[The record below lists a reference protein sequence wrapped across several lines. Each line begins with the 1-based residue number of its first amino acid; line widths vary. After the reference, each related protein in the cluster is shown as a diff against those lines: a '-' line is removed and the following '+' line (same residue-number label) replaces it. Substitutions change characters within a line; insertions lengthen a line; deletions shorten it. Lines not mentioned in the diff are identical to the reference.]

1 MVGEKTF
8 VNRREAGFELGK
20 ELAKKYKDENRLVL
34 GIPRGGVEVAYEV
47 AKVLDS
53 ELSVLVAKK
62 LPKPG
67 NSEVA
72 IGAISEGGE
81 NYFTPMGNNLNESA
95 IKETIT
101 IQDQEIQGRIRRF
114 RRDNPLPEMENR
126 TVILVDDG
134 IATGATFVPAI
145 KLCKKRKAKKVVVSA
160 PISGFDY
167 APKIDSLADDVV
179 IVDQPNEFYAVGQAY
194 EDFHEL
200 TDMEVTDLLDEY
212 QRTHS

>member
-20 ELAKKYKDENRLVL
+20 ELGKKYKGEDILVL

-47 AKVLDS
+47 AKVLDC
-53 ELSVLVAKK
+53 ELSVLIAKK

-72 IGAISEGGE
+72 IGAVSEE
-81 NYFTPMGNNLNESA
+81 NEIHLTPLANNLNESA
-95 IKETIT
+95 LQETII
-101 IQDQEIQGRIRRF
+101 IQEEEIKSRIRRF
-114 RRDNPLPEMENR
+114 RKDNPLPNMEDR

-145 KLCKKRKAKKVVVSA
+145 KLCKKRKAKKVIVGA
-160 PISGFDY
+160 PISGKNY
-167 APKIDSLADDVV
+167 EPEIDSLADDIV

-194 EDFHEL
+194 EDFHEVS
-200 TDMEVTDLLDEY
+200 DMEVTDILEEFE
-212 QRTHS
+212 RTHK